1 MKLARRHPHPSPK
14 PNPKAAVAAV
24 ERPENTSNDSE
35 LKEQQEEKQKKTGH
49 KDRVKATTL
58 SREDDPT
65 AGKESKIPAQ
75 TDWKDEPQLL
85 ASVGSIL
92 SNPDDPV
99 LKRYNA
105 ATVAALAPKD
115 PIQAIVATHLTVAN
129 TMSLK
134 QAAAINKSEYL
145 HEAEYHQRSY
155 AELSR
160 LTLELSKAYIQIQ
173 NNTQINQINIERVS
187 VEKGAQAM
195 VGCVTNGPT
204 GQEQVR
210 EAGNENEKVD
220 SQPTAARSKRRRSA
234 E

>member
-1 MKLARRHPHPSPK
+1 MKLARGHPHPSPK
-14 PNPKAAVAAV
+14 PNPNAAVTAV
-24 ERPENTSNDSE
+24 ERPENTSDDSD
-35 LKEQQEEKQKKTGH
+35 LKEQQDEKKKTEH
-49 KDRVKATTL
+49 EDQVKAATIPL
-58 SREDDPT
+58 AREDDRKGSNP
-65 AGKESKIPAQ
+65 PAQ

-99 LKRYNA
+99 FKKYNA

-129 TMSLK
+129 TMALK
-134 QAAAINKSEYL
+134 QAVVMNNSEFL

-160 LTLELSKAYIQIQ
+160 LTLELSNAYIQIQ

-187 VEKGAQAM
+187 FEKGAQA
-195 VGCVTNGPT
+195 VAHKWPHSPKASTWGWQRQQKSCFATYGCSLETQTRCRVM
-204 GQEQVR
+204 
-210 EAGNENEKVD
+210 
-220 SQPTAARSKRRRSA
+220 
-234 E
+234 